1 MALHLII
8 DGYNLIRTSPSLSR
22 PSAQDLDLGRE
33 ALLTRLASYRR
44 IKQRPI
50 TVVFDAAYGSPL
62 SRKSD
67 VFQGIKVV
75 YSPAG
80 TSADRVISRMA
91 GEMGSQA
98 LVVTSDRALAAAV
111 ERAGATAIPSPE
123 FEDRMEMA
131 FYMDFKG
138 DLSED
143 EEDGSPDRNSARQTT
158 RKKGPSKRLPRS
170 ERRRRAKLKKV

>member
-22 PSAQDLDLGRE
+22 PTAQDLDMGRE

-44 IKQRPI
+44 IKHKPI

-62 SRKSD
+62 SRKKD
-67 VFQGIKVV
+67 VFQGINVV

-91 GEMGSQA
+91 GEMGSRA
-98 LVVTSDRALAAAV
+98 LVVTSDRALSAAV
-111 ERAGATAIPSPE
+111 ERAGATSIPSPE

-138 DLSED
+138 DTSED
-143 EEDGSPDRNSARQTT
+143 GDDSPDQRSARQTT

-170 ERRRRAKLKKV
+170 ERRRRARLKKV

>member
-22 PSAQDLDLGRE
+22 PSAQDLDMGRE

-44 IKQRPI
+44 IKHKPI

-62 SRKSD
+62 SRKND

-98 LVVTSDRALAAAV
+98 LVVTSDRALSAAV
-111 ERAGATAIPSPE
+111 ERAGATAIPSQE

-143 EEDGSPDRNSARQTT
+143 EDGSPDRNSARQTT
-158 RKKGPSKRLPRS
+158 RKKGPSRRLPKS